1 MENLPMAPVCQE
13 KDRLIALYR
22 ALHSD
27 DSALRGHAETELE
40 AERTWDALEQHILGH
55 CADCEHH
62 WRVREW
68 IGSLPNSGG
77 EV

>member
-1 MENLPMAPVCQE
+1 MDNLPVCQE
-13 KDRLIALYR
+13 KDCLIALYV
-22 ALHSD
+22 ALQSD
-27 DSALRGHAETELE
+27 DISLRGQPETELE
-40 AERTWDALEQHILGH
+40 AERTWEALVQHILEH